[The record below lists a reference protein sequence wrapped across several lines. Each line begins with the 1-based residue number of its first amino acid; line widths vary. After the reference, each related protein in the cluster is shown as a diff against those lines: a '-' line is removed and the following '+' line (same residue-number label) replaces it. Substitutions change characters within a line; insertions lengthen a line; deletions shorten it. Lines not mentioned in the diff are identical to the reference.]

1 MKLNLKMK
9 FLVPI
14 LSVAIVGMVVV
25 TLVSFNA
32 SKTALQENIR
42 SQMTQ
47 VSQSLSLQINN
58 WVIDHEHDM
67 HVLSLSPELL
77 AVLSSDEAAERV
89 NAILEDVSSS
99 YGSYE
104 VLAVLN
110 DSGRIV
116 AASTPDLINLD
127 LSARDYFRQALKGQS
142 ALSEVLISKASGGP
156 IFSIAIPLK
165 QQGRVTGVLIGVVD
179 MNTFSDVFIKPVKAG
194 TRGYAYLVDRDGRFI
209 AYPDKTKLINAGINT
224 YDWGQTMLRQKSG
237 FQEYPWNGVDKIV
250 SYHAVDRTGWIV
262 AFGAELDDI
271 FAPIVTVRNT
281 SAYLTLLVLSIIA
294 LVIYLAV
301 NNIVKAIRTGVAF
314 AEKIRRGDVSTR
326 LNIERSDELGTL
338 TAALDH
344 MADSLEEKA
353 ILAETVA
360 AGDLR
365 VAVKLASNEDRLG
378 LALQKMT
385 QDLSHILEQIRAACD
400 QIAAG
405 STEVS
410 DTSQA
415 LSQGATE
422 SASSL
427 EEIAASMNELASQT
441 KLNADN
447 ATQASQLS
455 SQSRTSA
462 DRGSTQMQEMVRAMA
477 EINESGQNISKIIK
491 VIDEIAFQTNLLA
504 LNAAVE
510 AARAGQHGKG
520 FAVVAEEVRNLAAR
534 SAKAASETAELIEGS
549 VHKAENGAEIASRT
563 SQGLNEIVEGITKV
577 TDLVADIAAAS
588 NEQAQGIGQVNIGLS
603 QIDQVTQQ
611 NTASAEEGAAA
622 SEELNSQ
629 AIQLRQLVSH
639 FQLPSHDAAVRTHTP
654 PPPVAQEKIAPP
666 VRKKEPKADSSGWGR
681 GESSAVQIA
690 LDDDEFGKY

>member
-1 MKLNLKMK
+1 MKFNLKMK

-14 LSVAIVGMVVV
+14 LGVAVIGMVIL

-32 SKTALQENIR
+32 SKEALEENIR

-47 VSQSLSLQINN
+47 MTQALALQINN
-58 WVIDHEHDM
+58 WVVDHKDD
-67 HVLSLSPELL
+67 VLVLAGSEEIVAAIEDDDARQRAEEILSGVYAAYGSYELL
-77 AVLSSDEAAERV
+77 AVV
-89 NAILEDVSSS
+89 NDAGKV
-99 YGSYE
+99 
-104 VLAVLN
+104 
-110 DSGRIV
+110 V
-116 AASTPDLINLD
+116 AASEQKFVGLD
-127 LSARDYFRQALKGQS
+127 LSQRSYFQQALQGQEV
-142 ALSEVLISKASGGP
+142 LSEVLVSKATENP
-156 IFSIAIPLK
+156 VFSIAVPLK
-165 QQGRVTGVLIGVVD
+165 KHSTTVGVLVAVVD
-179 MNTFSDVFIKPVKAG
+179 MNSFSDEFIKPVKAG
-194 TRGYAYLVDRDGRFI
+194 NRGYAYLVDNKGRFI
-209 AYPDKTKLINAGINT
+209 AYPDKSKLINSGVAN
-224 YDWGQTMLRQKSG
+224 YDWGQKILSQKSG

-250 SYHAVDRTGWIV
+250 CYRPVEATGWVI

-271 FAPIVTVRNT
+271 FAPIVKVRT
-281 SAYLTLLVLSIIA
+281 ISITLTLLVVAIIA

-301 NNIVKAIRTGVAF
+301 NTIVKVIKTSVVF

-326 LNIERSDELGTL
+326 LNLHRDDELGVL
-338 TAALDH
+338 TTALDH

-353 ILAETVA
+353 VLAETVA
-360 AGDLR
+360 SGDLR
-365 VAVKLASNEDRLG
+365 VEVVLASDDDRLG
-378 LALQKMT
+378 LALQKMVA
-385 QDLSHILEQIRAACD
+385 DLTHMMEQIRAACD

-427 EEIAASMNELASQT
+427 EEIAASMNELTSQT
-441 KLNADN
+441 EHNADN
-447 ATQASQLS
+447 AKQASQLA
-455 SQSRTSA
+455 SQSHQSA
-462 DRGSTQMQEMVRAMA
+462 DRGSTQMQQMVHAMA

-549 VHKAENGAEIASRT
+549 VSKAENGAQIASRT
-563 SQGLNEIVEGITKV
+563 AEGLNEIVDGITKV
-577 TDLVADIAAAS
+577 TDLVADIAVAS
-588 NEQAQGIGQVNIGLS
+588 DEQAQGIGQINIGLS

-639 FQLPSHDAAVRTHTP
+639 FKLPTHQPVSVRRAEPAPSQRRLSP
-654 PPPVAQEKIAPP
+654 PKPQ
-666 VRKKEPKADSSGWGR
+666 KASTDGWG
-681 GESSAVQIA
+681 GSSSSPQIA

>member
-14 LSVAIVGMVVV
+14 LGVAIVGMVIL

-32 SKTALQENIR
+32 SKKALQDNIR

-47 VSQSLSLQINN
+47 MTQSLALQINN
-58 WVIDHEHDM
+58 WVVDHQDDVM
-67 HVLSLSPELL
+67 VLADSKELVAALDEEGARGRAHEIL
-77 AVLSSDEAAERV
+77 AEVY
-89 NAILEDVSSS
+89 SS

-104 VLAVLN
+104 FLAVVN
-110 DSGRIV
+110 RDGRVVV
-116 AASTPDLINLD
+116 ASNQEQVGLD
-127 LSARDYFRQALKGQS
+127 LSQRDYFQQALRGKEV
-142 ALSEVLISKASGGP
+142 LSDVLISKISGNP
-156 IFSIAIPLK
+156 IFSIAAPLK
-165 QQGRVTGVLIGVVD
+165 IEQQTEGVLVAVVD
-179 MNTFSDVFIKPVKAG
+179 MNSFSDAFIKPVKAG
-194 TRGYAYLVDRDGRFI
+194 NRGYAYLVDEKGRFI
-209 AYPDKTKLINAGINT
+209 AYPDQSKLINSGIAG

-250 SYHAVDRTGWIV
+250 SYRPVEATGWMI

-271 FAPIVTVRNT
+271 FAPIVTVRNLSVT
-281 SAYLTLLVLSIIA
+281 LTLIVVGIIA

-314 AEKIRRGDVSTR
+314 AEKVRRGDVSTR
-326 LNIERSDELGTL
+326 LNIERSDELGIL
-338 TAALDH
+338 TQALDH
-344 MADSLEEKA
+344 MADGLEEKA

-360 AGDLR
+360 SGDLR
-365 VAVKLASNEDRLG
+365 VDVKLASKDDRLG

-385 QDLSHILEQIRAACD
+385 TDLCHILEQIRAACD

-427 EEIAASMNELASQT
+427 EEIAASMNELTSQT
-441 KLNADN
+441 QLNADN
-447 ATQASQLS
+447 AKQASQLS
-455 SQSRTSA
+455 SQSHNSA
-462 DRGSTQMQEMVRAMA
+462 GRGSEQMQQMVQAMA
-477 EINESGQNISKIIK
+477 EINEAGQNISKIIK

-549 VHKAENGAEIASRT
+549 VSKAENGAEIANRT
-563 SQGLNEIVEGITKV
+563 ADGLNEIVDGITKV

-588 NEQAQGIGQVNIGLS
+588 NEQAQGIGQINIGLT

-639 FQLPSHDAAVRTHTP
+639 FKLATHQSFEPAPSQSTAVPQPRIESPTPASKTHD
-654 PPPVAQEKIAPP
+654 
-666 VRKKEPKADSSGWGR
+666 DGWGTSS
-681 GESSAVQIA
+681 SSAQIA

>member
-1 MKLNLKMK
+1 MKFNLKMK
-9 FLVPI
+9 FLLPI
-14 LSVAIVGMVVV
+14 LGVAIVGMVILTV
-25 TLVSFNA
+25 VSFNA
-32 SKTALQENIR
+32 SKKALEGNIR

-47 VSQSLSLQINN
+47 MTQSLALQINN
-58 WVIDHEHDM
+58 WVVDHQEDVQTLANTTEMIAAINNAEARTQAHD
-67 HVLSLSPELL
+67 LL
-77 AVLSSDEAAERV
+77 AEVYSA
-89 NAILEDVSSS
+89 

-104 VLAVLN
+104 FLAAVNDDGQVVVASNQELVGLN
-110 DSGRIV
+110 
-116 AASTPDLINLD
+116 
-127 LSARDYFRQALKGQS
+127 LSQRDYFRQAIQGKDV
-142 ALSEVLISKASGGP
+142 LSEVLISKASGAP
-156 IFSIAIPLK
+156 VFSIATPLK
-165 QQGRVTGVLIGVVD
+165 KQGQTVGVLIGVVD
-179 MNTFSDVFIKPVKAG
+179 MNSFSDAFIKPVKAG
-194 TRGYAYLVDRDGRFI
+194 NRGYAYLVDDKGRFV
-209 AYPDKTKLINAGINT
+209 AHPDKDKLINSGIAG
-224 YDWGQTMLRQKSG
+224 YDWGQTILRQKSG

-250 SYHAVDRTGWIV
+250 SYRPVEATGWVI

-271 FAPIVTVRNT
+271 FAPIVTVRNISIT
-281 SAYLTLLVLSIIA
+281 LTLIVVGIIA
-294 LVIYLAV
+294 LVIYFAV
-301 NNIVKAIRTGVAF
+301 SNIVKVIRTGVAF
-314 AEKIRRGDVSTR
+314 AEKVRRGDVSTR
-326 LNIERSDELGTL
+326 LNLQRSDELGVL
-338 TAALDH
+338 TEALDR
-344 MADSLEEKA
+344 MADGLEEKA

-365 VAVKLASNEDRLG
+365 VEVKLASDEDRLG

-385 QDLSHILEQIRAACD
+385 NDLCHMLEQIRAACD

-427 EEIAASMNELASQT
+427 EEIAASMNELTSQT
-441 KLNADN
+441 QLNADN
-447 ATQASQLS
+447 AKQASELS
-455 SQSRTSA
+455 SQSHRSA
-462 DRGSTQMQEMVRAMA
+462 GRGSEQMQQMVQAMA

-549 VHKAENGAEIASRT
+549 VSKAENGAEIANRT
-563 SQGLNEIVEGITKV
+563 ADGLNEIVDGITKV

-588 NEQAQGIGQVNIGLS
+588 NEQAQGIGQINIGLT

-639 FQLPSHDAAVRTHTP
+639 FKLPTHQPVQPSAPKPTAVPQPRI
-654 PPPVAQEKIAPP
+654 KAPAP
-666 VRKKEPKADSSGWGR
+666 APKAQNDGWGSSGG
-681 GESSAVQIA
+681 SPQIA

>member
-1 MKLNLKMK
+1 MK

-14 LSVAIVGMVVV
+14 LGVAIIGMVIL
-25 TLVSFNA
+25 TLVSFDA
-32 SKTALQENIR
+32 SKKALQGNIR

-47 VSQSLSLQINN
+47 MTQSLALQINN
-58 WVIDHEHDM
+58 WVVDQQNDVR
-67 HVLSLSPELL
+67 VLADSNELL
-77 AVLSSDEAAERV
+77 VSLNDENARDRAHDILAEV
-89 NAILEDVSSS
+89 HSL

-104 VLAVLN
+104 FLAVVN
-110 DSGRIV
+110 ENGRVI
-116 AASTPDLINLD
+116 AASGQDQVGLD
-127 LSARDYFRQALKGQS
+127 LGSRDYFQQAMRGHEVIS
-142 ALSEVLISKASGGP
+142 DVLISKLSGAP
-156 IFSIAIPLK
+156 IFSIAVPLDIEGST
-165 QQGRVTGVLIGVVD
+165 QGVLVAVVD
-179 MNTFSDVFIKPVKAG
+179 MNSFSDAFIKPVKAG
-194 TRGYAYLVDRDGRFI
+194 NRGYAYLIDEKGRFI
-209 AYPDKTKLINAGINT
+209 AYPDQSKLINSGIAS
-224 YDWGQTMLRQKSG
+224 YDWGQIMLRQKSG
-237 FQEYPWNGVDKIV
+237 FQEYLWNGVDKIV
-250 SYHAVDRTGWIV
+250 SYRPVEATGWVI
-262 AFGAELDDI
+262 AFGADLDDI
-271 FAPIVTVRNT
+271 FAPIVTVRNISVT
-281 SAYLTLLVLSIIA
+281 LTLIVVGIIA
-294 LVIYLAV
+294 LVVYSAV

-314 AEKIRRGDVSTR
+314 AEKVRRGDVSTR
-326 LNIERSDELGTL
+326 LNIQRSDELGIL
-338 TAALDH
+338 TESLDH
-344 MADSLEEKA
+344 MADGLEEKA

-365 VAVKLASNEDRLG
+365 VDVKLASNEDRLG

-385 QDLSHILEQIRAACD
+385 NDLCHILEQIRAACD

-427 EEIAASMNELASQT
+427 EEIAASMNELTSQT
-441 KLNADN
+441 QLNADN
-447 ATQASQLS
+447 AKQASQLS
-455 SQSRTSA
+455 SQSHNSA
-462 DRGSTQMQEMVRAMA
+462 GRGSEQMQQMVQAMA

-549 VHKAENGAEIASRT
+549 VSKAENGAEIASRT
-563 SQGLNEIVEGITKV
+563 AEGLDEIVGGITKV

-588 NEQAQGIGQVNIGLS
+588 NEQAQGIGQINIGLT

-622 SEELNSQ
+622 SEQLNSQ

-639 FQLPSHDAAVRTHTP
+639 FKLTDHQAPQASPPQPRLEPSSPASSPADGWGGTS
-654 PPPVAQEKIAPP
+654 
-666 VRKKEPKADSSGWGR
+666 DSS
-681 GESSAVQIA
+681 AHIA